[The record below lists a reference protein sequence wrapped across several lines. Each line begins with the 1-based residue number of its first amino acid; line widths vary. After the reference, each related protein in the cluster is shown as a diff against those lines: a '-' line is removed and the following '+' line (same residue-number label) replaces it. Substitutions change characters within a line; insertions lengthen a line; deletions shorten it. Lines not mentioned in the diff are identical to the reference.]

1 MWRSSLS
8 GWCNSNPHSLHL
20 VLVDFPFFPKRP
32 MTYDFYELIKRFFIP
47 CSLAIKNITVLGSGV
62 MGHGI
67 AQVSATAG
75 YNVVLRDIK
84 QEFLDKAMEKIKWSL
99 DKLVTKEKI
108 SSEEGATIF
117 SRITPIVDLNDA
129 VKDAELVI
137 EVVPE
142 IMDLKKQVYAEL
154 DKVAKPEVVFASN
167 TSTLPI
173 TEIANTTSRPD
184 KFIGI
189 HFFNPPQLMKL
200 VEVIPGE
207 KTSQE
212 ITNLTQEFVKSVNKQ
227 AVLCRKDV
235 PGFIINR
242 LFIPMVHEACY
253 LQDRTG
259 STLEE
264 IDSAVKFKLGFPM
277 GIFELADFTG
287 MDVIH
292 KATVEMHLRDKKV
305 ITPHKTIEKMFDEKK
320 LGQKSGEGYYKYSDD
335 KYERVELSEE
345 LAQKCNPIQLVA
357 NVLNNAAW
365 LITNGASDIEEIEM
379 AARLGLGLRKPLFET
394 AKEVGIKN
402 IVDEL
407 NNLAQIHGEF
417 YKPDPLLESMV

>member
-1 MWRSSLS
+1 MS
-8 GWCNSNPHSLHL
+8 
-20 VLVDFPFFPKRP
+20 V
-32 MTYDFYELIKRFFIP
+32 
-47 CSLAIKNITVLGSGV
+47 KNITVLGSGV

-99 DKLVTKEKI
+99 DKLVSKEKI
-108 SSEEGATIF
+108 SKDEGDSIF
-117 SRITPIVDLNDA
+117 ARITPIVDLNEA

-142 IMDLKKQVYAEL
+142 IMELKKTVYAEL
-154 DKVAKPEVVFASN
+154 DKAAGPEVIFASN

-173 TEIANTTSRPD
+173 TEIANTTSRPE

-212 ITNLTQEFVKSVNKQ
+212 ITELTQEFVKSVNKQ

-242 LFIPMVHEACY
+242 LFIPMVHEACFA
-253 LQDRTG
+253 QDRTNA
-259 STLEE
+259 TLEE

-292 KATVEMHLRDKKV
+292 KATTEMHLRDKKV
-305 ITPHKTIEKMFDEKK
+305 INPHPTVEKMFDEKK

-335 KYERVELSEE
+335 KYERVTLSEE
-345 LAQKCNPIQLVA
+345 LAQKFNPIQLVA
-357 NVLNNAAW
+357 NIVNNAAW
-365 LITNGASDIEEIEM
+365 LITNGASDLEEIEK
-379 AARLGLGLRKPLFET
+379 AAQLGLGLRKPLFET
-394 AKEVGIKN
+394 AKEIGIKN

-407 NNLAQIHGEF
+407 NKLAEEHGEF
-417 YKPDPLLESMV
+417 YKPDPLLISMQ

>member
-1 MWRSSLS
+1 MS
-8 GWCNSNPHSLHL
+8 
-20 VLVDFPFFPKRP
+20 V
-32 MTYDFYELIKRFFIP
+32 
-47 CSLAIKNITVLGSGV
+47 KNITVLGSGV

-99 DKLVTKEKI
+99 DKLVSKEKI
-108 SSEEGATIF
+108 SKDEGDSIF
-117 SRITPIVDLNDA
+117 ARITPIVDLNEA
-129 VKDAELVI
+129 VKNAELVI

-142 IMDLKKQVYAEL
+142 IMDLKKSVYAEL
-154 DKVAKPEVVFASN
+154 DKAAGPEVIFASN

-173 TEIANTTSRPD
+173 TEIANTTSRPE

-207 KTSQE
+207 KTGQE
-212 ITNLTQEFVKSVNKQ
+212 ITELTQEFVKSVNKQ

-242 LFIPMVHEACY
+242 LFIPMVHEACFA
-253 LQDRTG
+253 QDRTNA
-259 STLEE
+259 TLEE

-292 KATVEMHLRDKKV
+292 KATTEMHLRDKKV
-305 ITPHKTIEKMFDEKK
+305 INPHPTVEKMFDEKK

-335 KYERVELSEE
+335 KYERVTLSEE
-345 LAQKCNPIQLVA
+345 LAQKFNPIQLVA
-357 NVLNNAAW
+357 NILNNAAW
-365 LITNGASDIEEIEM
+365 LITNGASDIEEIEK
-379 AARLGLGLRKPLFET
+379 AAQLGLGLKKPLFET
-394 AKEVGIKN
+394 AKEIGIKN

-407 NNLAQIHGEF
+407 NKLAEKHGEF
-417 YKPDPLLESMV
+417 YKPDPLLESMI

>member
-1 MWRSSLS
+1 
-8 GWCNSNPHSLHL
+8 
-20 VLVDFPFFPKRP
+20 
-32 MTYDFYELIKRFFIP
+32 MTV
-47 CSLAIKNITVLGSGV
+47 KNITVLGSGV

-75 YNVVLRDIK
+75 YNVVLRDIE
-84 QEFLDKAMEKIKWSL
+84 QRFLDKAMEKVKWSL
-99 DKLVTKEKI
+99 DKLVSKEKI
-108 SSEEGATIF
+108 SKEEGDAIF
-117 SRITPIVDLNDA
+117 ARIKPVVDLNEA

-142 IMDLKKQVYAEL
+142 IMDLKKKVYAEL
-154 DKVAKPEVVFASN
+154 DKAASPEVVFASN

-173 TEIANTTSRPD
+173 TEIANTISRPE

-212 ITNLTQEFVKSVNKQ
+212 VIDLTQEYVKSVNKQ

-253 LQDRTG
+253 VKDRTG
-259 STLEE
+259 ASLEE

-305 ITPHKTIEKMFDEKK
+305 INPHPLVEKMFDEKK

-335 KYERVELSEE
+335 KYERVSLSEE
-345 LAQKCNPIQLVA
+345 LAAKCDPIQIVA
-357 NVLNNAAW
+357 NILNNAAW
-365 LITNGASDIEEIEM
+365 LVTNGASDIDEIEK
-379 AARLGLGLRKPLFET
+379 AAQLGLGLKKPLFET
-394 AKEVGIKN
+394 AKEIGIKK

-407 NNLAQIHGEF
+407 NKLAEEHGEF
-417 YKPDPLLESMV
+417 YKPDPLLVSMQ

>member
-1 MWRSSLS
+1 MS
-8 GWCNSNPHSLHL
+8 
-20 VLVDFPFFPKRP
+20 V
-32 MTYDFYELIKRFFIP
+32 
-47 CSLAIKNITVLGSGV
+47 KNITVLGSGV

-67 AQVSATAG
+67 AQVSAAAG

-84 QEFLDKAMEKIKWSL
+84 QEFLDKAMGKIRWSL
-99 DKLVTKEKI
+99 DKLVSKEKI
-108 SSEEGATIF
+108 SKDEGDAIF
-117 SRITPIVDLNDA
+117 ARIKPVVDLNDA
-129 VKDAELVI
+129 VKGAELVI

-142 IMDLKKQVYAEL
+142 IMDLKKSVYAEL
-154 DKVAKPEVVFASN
+154 DKVAAPEVVFASN

-173 TEIANTTSRPD
+173 TEIADTISRPE

-207 KTSQE
+207 KTSQKV
-212 ITNLTQEFVKSVNKQ
+212 TDLTLEYVKSVNKE
-227 AVLCRKDV
+227 AVLCRRDV

-242 LFIPMVHEACY
+242 LFIPMVHEACF
-253 LQDRTG
+253 LKERTG
-259 STLEE
+259 ATLEE

-305 ITPHKTIEKMFDEKK
+305 INPHVLVGKMFGEGK
-320 LGQKSGEGYYKYSDD
+320 LGQKSGEGYYKYSDE
-335 KYERVELSEE
+335 KYERVALSEE
-345 LAQKCNPIQLVA
+345 LAAKCDPIQLVA
-357 NVLNNAAW
+357 NILNNAAW
-365 LITNGASDIEEIEM
+365 LVTNGASDIAEIEK
-379 AARLGLGLRKPLFET
+379 AASLGLGLKKPLFVT
-394 AKEVGIKN
+394 AKEIGIKK

-407 NNLAQIHGEF
+407 NKLAKIHGEF
-417 YKPDPLLESMV
+417 YRPDPLLVSMQ

>member
-1 MWRSSLS
+1 MS
-8 GWCNSNPHSLHL
+8 
-20 VLVDFPFFPKRP
+20 V
-32 MTYDFYELIKRFFIP
+32 
-47 CSLAIKNITVLGSGV
+47 KNITVLGSGV

-99 DKLVTKEKI
+99 DKLVSKEKI
-108 SSEEGATIF
+108 SKEEGDSIF
-117 SRITPIVDLNDA
+117 SRITPIVDLNEA
-129 VKDAELVI
+129 VKNAELVI

-142 IMDLKKQVYAEL
+142 IMELKKLVYAEL
-154 DKVAKPEVVFASN
+154 DKVAGPEVIFASN

-173 TEIANTTSRPD
+173 TEIANTTSRPE

-200 VEVIPGE
+200 VEIIPGE

-212 ITNLTQEFVKSVNKQ
+212 ITDLTQEYVKSVNKQ

-253 LQDRTG
+253 AQDRTNA
-259 STLEE
+259 TLEE

-305 ITPHKTIEKMFDEKK
+305 INPHPTIEKMFNEKK

-335 KYERVELSEE
+335 KYERVSLSEE
-345 LAQKCNPIQLVA
+345 LAEKFNPIQLVA
-357 NVLNNAAW
+357 NILNNAAW
-365 LITNGASDIEEIEM
+365 LITNGASDIGEIEK
-379 AARLGLGLRKPLFET
+379 AAQLGLGLKKPLFET
-394 AKEVGIKN
+394 AKEIGIKN
-402 IVDEL
+402 IIDEL
-407 NNLAQIHGEF
+407 NKLAEKHGEF
-417 YKPDPLLESMV
+417 YKPDPLLISMQ

>member
-1 MWRSSLS
+1 M
-8 GWCNSNPHSLHL
+8 N
-20 VLVDFPFFPKRP
+20 
-32 MTYDFYELIKRFFIP
+32 ELIKGI
-47 CSLAIKNITVLGSGV
+47 SEYEILNIKNITVLGSGV

-84 QEFLDKAMEKIKWSL
+84 QEFLDKAMEKIRWSL

-108 SSEEGATIF
+108 SKEEGNAIF
-117 SRITPIVDLNDA
+117 SRIRPAVDLNDA

-154 DKVAKPEVVFASN
+154 DKVAKPEVIFASN

-200 VEVIPGE
+200 VEIIPGE

-212 ITNLTQEFVKSVNKQ
+212 VTEITQEFVKSVNKQ

-253 LQDRTG
+253 MQDRTG
-259 STLEE
+259 ASLEE

-305 ITPHKTIEKMFDEKK
+305 INPHKTIEKMFDEKK

-365 LITNGASDIEEIEM
+365 LITNGASDIEEIEK
-379 AARLGLGLRKPLFET
+379 AAKLGLGLRTPLFET
-394 AKEVGIKN
+394 AKEIGLQN

-407 NNLAQIHGEF
+407 NNLAQEHGEF
-417 YKPDPLLESMV
+417 YKPDRLLETMI

>member
-1 MWRSSLS
+1 MS
-8 GWCNSNPHSLHL
+8 
-20 VLVDFPFFPKRP
+20 V
-32 MTYDFYELIKRFFIP
+32 
-47 CSLAIKNITVLGSGV
+47 KNITVLGSGV

-99 DKLVTKEKI
+99 DKLVSKEKI
-108 SSEEGATIF
+108 SKEEGDSIF
-117 SRITPIVDLNDA
+117 ARITPIVDLNEA
-129 VKDAELVI
+129 VKNAELVI

-142 IMDLKKQVYAEL
+142 IMDLKKSVYAEL
-154 DKVAKPEVVFASN
+154 DKAAGPEVIFASN

-173 TEIANTTSRPD
+173 TEIANTTSRPE

-207 KTSQE
+207 KTGQE
-212 ITNLTQEFVKSVNKQ
+212 ITELTQEFVKSVNKQ
-227 AVLCRKDV
+227 AVLSRKDV

-242 LFIPMVHEACY
+242 LFIPMVHEACFA
-253 LQDRTG
+253 QDRTNA
-259 STLEE
+259 TLKE

-292 KATVEMHLRDKKV
+292 KATTEMHLRDKKV
-305 ITPHKTIEKMFDEKK
+305 INPHPTIEKMFDEKK

-335 KYERVELSEE
+335 KYERVTLSEE
-345 LAQKCNPIQLVA
+345 LAQKFNPIQLVA
-357 NVLNNAAW
+357 NILNNAAW
-365 LITNGASDIEEIEM
+365 LITNGASDIEEIEK
-379 AARLGLGLRKPLFET
+379 AAQLGLGLKKPLFET
-394 AKEVGIKN
+394 AKEIGSKN
-402 IVDEL
+402 IVEEL
-407 NNLAQIHGEF
+407 NKLAEKHGEF
-417 YKPDPLLESMV
+417 YKPDPLLISMQ

>member
-1 MWRSSLS
+1 MA
-8 GWCNSNPHSLHL
+8 
-20 VLVDFPFFPKRP
+20 V
-32 MTYDFYELIKRFFIP
+32 
-47 CSLAIKNITVLGSGV
+47 KNITILGSGV

-75 YNVVLRDIK
+75 YNVVLRDIE
-84 QEFLDKAMEKIKWSL
+84 QGFLDKAMEKIRWSL
-99 DKLVTKEKI
+99 DKLVSKEKI
-108 SSEEGATIF
+108 SKEEGDAIF
-117 SRITPIVDLNDA
+117 GRIKPVVDLKEA

-142 IMDLKKQVYAEL
+142 IMDLKKKVYAEL
-154 DKVAKPEVVFASN
+154 DQVAAPQVIFASN

-173 TEIANTTSRPD
+173 TEIANTTSRAD

-212 ITNLTQEFVKSVNKQ
+212 ITELTKDYVKSVNKQ

-253 LQDRTG
+253 AKDRTG
-259 STLEE
+259 ATLEE
-264 IDSAVKFKLGFPM
+264 IDSAVKFNLGFPM

-305 ITPHKTIEKMFDEKK
+305 INPHPTVEKMFDEKK

-335 KYERVELSEE
+335 KYERVELSQE
-345 LAQKCNPIQLVA
+345 LAQKFNPIQLVA
-357 NVLNNAAW
+357 NILNNAAW
-365 LITNGASDIEEIEM
+365 LVTNGASDIEEIEK
-379 AARLGLGLRKPLFET
+379 AAQLGLGLKKPLFET
-394 AKEVGIKN
+394 AKEIGIKN

-407 NNLAQIHGEF
+407 NKLAEEHGEF
-417 YKPDPLLESMV
+417 YKPDPLLVSMQ